1 MCLLKSK
8 ILHHGISGY
17 NNGSWFTLTIV
28 CMQLIVIISAI
39 IVQVFLTVKKISPFI
54 SLLIVAVLSGLAL
67 GMTPAN
73 LIKSIEAGVGSTM
86 GGLALIICLGAIL
99 GKILEES
106 GAAEKISLTLIK
118 SFGEKNIQWAVLL
131 TGFLIGIPL
140 YYNAGFVILVP
151 LVFMLAKKTGLPL
164 LYIAIPMAAS
174 LSTTHCFLPPH
185 PGPAVLINAFKADV
199 GKTLLYGI
207 CIAIPAVIVAGPLL
221 GRQLKKISSSDLN
234 LFNSTAANI
243 KILPKALPS
252 FLIALLPVI
261 LITLSVVAENFL
273 PAGILQ
279 TAFLFLGNSTIA
291 LLLSVIIGFG
301 YFGVLQNVKMEVQMQ
316 WLNSAIS
323 GIALILLIIT
333 AGGVF
338 KQVLT
343 DSGTGTYISSF
354 SSKWNMPP
362 LVFAWVVTALLRV
375 MIGSATVAGIT
386 AAGVVA
392 PLLVQHQVAPE
403 LMVLAVGAGS
413 VFGSHI
419 NDSGFWMFKE
429 FFKLSL
435 KQTFLSWTVMETL
448 ISILGL
454 IGVLLLDMIV

>member
-1 MCLLKSK
+1 
-8 ILHHGISGY
+8 
-17 NNGSWFTLTIV
+17 
-28 CMQLIVIISAI
+28 MQLLIILLAI
-39 IVQVFLTVKKISPFI
+39 IVQVLLTVKKVSPFI
-54 SLLIVAVLSGLAL
+54 SLLIVSVISGLAL
-67 GMTPAN
+67 GMKPAD
-73 LIKSIEAGVGSTM
+73 LLKSIEAGVGSTM

-106 GAAEKISLTLIK
+106 GAAEKIAVTLIK
-118 SFGEKNIQWAVLL
+118 GFGEKNIQWAVLL

-185 PGPAVLINAFKADV
+185 PGPVVLVNAFKADL

-207 CIAIPAVIVAGPLL
+207 CIAIPAVIVAGPFL
-221 GRQLKKISSSDLN
+221 GRLLKKISSSDKDLYG
-234 LFNSTAANI
+234 TATTAEV
-243 KILPKALPS
+243 KILPKAVPS
-252 FLIALLPVI
+252 FCIALLPVI
-261 LITLSVVAENFL
+261 LITLAVIAGNFL
-273 PAGILQ
+273 PAGSILQ
-279 TAFLFLGNSTIA
+279 RILLFTGDSTIA
-291 LLLSVIIGFG
+291 LLLSVLLAIY
-301 YFGVLQNVKMEVQMQ
+301 YFGIRIGRKMEVMMK
-316 WLNSAIS
+316 LLADAVS
-323 GIALILLIIT
+323 GIAMILLIIT

-338 KQVLT
+338 KQVLI
-343 DSGTGTYISSF
+343 DSGTGNYIASF
-354 SSKWNMPP
+354 SSKWQMPP
-362 LVFAWVVTALLRV
+362 LLFGWLVTALLRV

-386 AAGVVA
+386 AAGVVT
-392 PLLVQHQVAPE
+392 PLVLSGVVSPE

-435 KQTFLSWTVMETL
+435 KQTFLSWSVMETL
-448 ISILGL
+448 ISIIGL
-454 IGVLLLDMIV
+454 IGVLLLNMIV

>member
-1 MCLLKSK
+1 MT
-8 ILHHGISGY
+8 IL
-17 NNGSWFTLTIV
+17 
-28 CMQLIVIISAI
+28 IIILAI
-39 IVQVFLTVKKISPFI
+39 GLQIFLSVKKISPFL
-54 SLLIVAVLSGLAL
+54 SLLIVAILTGLGL
-67 GMTPAN
+67 GMKPEA
-73 LIKSIEAGVGSTM
+73 LLKSIEAGVGSTL
-86 GGLALIICLGAIL
+86 GGLALIICLGAVL

-106 GAAEKISLTLIK
+106 GAAEKIAVTLIK
-118 SFGEKNIQWAVLL
+118 SFGEQNIQWAVLL

-164 LYIAIPMAAS
+164 LYIAVPMAAS

-185 PGPAVLINAFKADV
+185 PGPVVLINAFKADT

-207 CIAIPAVIVAGPLL
+207 CIAIPAVIIAGPLL
-221 GRQLKKISSSDLN
+221 GKRLKKISPIDLN
-234 LFNSTAANI
+234 LFNPITTRN
-243 KILPKALPS
+243 KVLPNALPS
-252 FLIALLPVI
+252 FLVALLPVI
-261 LITLSVVAENFL
+261 LITVSVIAENFL
-273 PAGILQ
+273 AKGGVQ
-279 TAFLFLGNSTIA
+279 TVFLFIGNSTIA
-291 LLLSVIIGFG
+291 LLFSVISAFI
-301 YFGVLQNVKMEVQMQ
+301 YFGILQKVQMETQMQ
-316 WLNSAIS
+316 WLNTAINS
-323 GIALILLIIT
+323 IAMILLIIT

-343 DSGTGTYISSF
+343 DSGTGNYISSF

-392 PLLVQHQVAPE
+392 PLLEQHNVSPE
-403 LMVLAVGAGS
+403 LMVLAVGSGS

-435 KQTFLSWTVMETL
+435 KQTFLSWTIMETV

-454 IGVLLLDMIV
+454 MGVLLLNIIM